1 MPDAASDAH
10 AARPEFIVTRMFDA
24 IDRSDWSLF
33 GRIFADDVTYNRPG
47 YAEIHGLGFLIS
59 FYRDER
65 IIASGR
71 HDLERV
77 IGGENGDIA
86 SWGRCTGITRQGAS
100 VEEMFSEVY
109 CVEDGKIRSRRTFFY
124 RPAV

>member
-1 MPDAASDAH
+1 MPDAASEAH
-10 AARPEFIVTRMFDA
+10 AARPELIVTRMFDA

-33 GRIFADDVTYNRPG
+33 GRIFCDDVIYNRPG

-59 FYRDER
+59 FYRNER

-77 IGGENGDIA
+77 IVGESGDIA
-86 SWGRCTGITRQGAS
+86 SWGRFAGVTRQGSS

-109 CVEDGKIRSRRTFFY
+109 CVAGGKIRTRRTFFY